1 LLKEINKQAM
11 KFDRVI
17 PVLLQMH
24 IAKEESKFG
33 LDEGELN
40 ELINSTELA
49 EMENIRVEGLMGM
62 ATNTKDE
69 SVLRGEFESLKSIFD
84 RLAKAETPE
93 NVEMKTLSTGMSND
107 YKIAVE
113 CGSTMVRIGSAVFK

>member
-1 LLKEINKQAM
+1 
-11 KFDRVI
+11 
-17 PVLLQMH
+17 
-24 IAKEESKFG
+24 
-33 LDEGELN
+33 
-40 ELINSTELA
+40 
-49 EMENIRVEGLMGM
+49 MGM

-84 RLAKAETPE
+84 LLAKAETPE